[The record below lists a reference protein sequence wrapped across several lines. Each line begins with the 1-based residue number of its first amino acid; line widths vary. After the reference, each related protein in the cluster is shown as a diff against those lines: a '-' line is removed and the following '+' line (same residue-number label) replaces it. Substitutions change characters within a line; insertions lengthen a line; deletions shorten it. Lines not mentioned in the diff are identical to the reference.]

1 MDTKWNTE
9 EEDHTMMEDIT
20 WDSDQEGLI
29 NTMAEEDLEEEGE
42 SSKEED
48 LKRETKKK
56 KKWKKR
62 LKKRKKK

>member
-48 LKRETKKK
+48 FKREAKKK
-56 KKWKKR
+56 KKWKKG
-62 LKKRKKK
+62 